1 MRSFLLLLLGTTL
14 LIGCA
19 GSGPVELGSNG
30 AANMDAT
37 ARKVAV
43 DYRDRCYT
51 PIHKGKIPD
60 DICQYSLFEAAERKF
75 GHNFTDVDLKRT
87 ANMLMGNTIETE
99 EMRLLVYDKASQRY
113 LNESF
118 KTRTQIINELKDK
131 YSIK

>member
-1 MRSFLLLLLGTTL
+1 MRSFLFLSLGAVFL
-14 LIGCA
+14 VACA
-19 GSGPVELGSNG
+19 GSGPVQLGSNG

-37 ARKVAV
+37 ARKVAL
-43 DYRDRCYT
+43 DYRDRCYA

-75 GHNFTDVDLKRT
+75 GHNFTDADLKRT
-87 ANMLMGNTIETE
+87 ANLLMGDEIETE

-118 KTRTQIINELKDK
+118 KTRTQLINELKDK